1 MALCSAHYSAHFIDR
16 GTEIQRGEDVT
27 QPGKRR
33 AKLGAWGSSPNSPG
47 RPSPAMLGSGGSH
60 SLAPA
65 LWVTACLQLL
75 ESSPRTGLGAIHRKE
90 FAREGEHPSINIGL
104 RRLCVPADDLGK
116 SSRSWFPTWSDRR
129 SAHWPSPH
137 PHAACP
143 FFCLKN
149 QLSNVLNK
157 TFIHLMQ
164 DTNKYFNV
172 IGRMRRIVKSYGSF
186 TSDWPRLNK
195 PRFDAL

>member
-1 MALCSAHYSAHFIDR
+1 MERDARQVTVHTCGQGGMVALCSAHYSAHFIDR

-90 FAREGEHPSINIGL
+90 VAREGEHPSINIGL

-116 SSRSWFPTWSDRR
+116 SSRSWFPTWSRP
-129 SAHWPSPH
+129 AQCALAKPP
-137 PHAACP
+137 PACSMS
-143 FFCLKN
+143 FFLFKEPAFKC
-149 QLSNVLNK
+149 S
-157 TFIHLMQ
+157 
-164 DTNKYFNV
+164 
-172 IGRMRRIVKSYGSF
+172 
-186 TSDWPRLNK
+186 
-195 PRFDAL
+195 